1 MDTRVELRHLR
12 YFLAL
17 AEELHFGR
25 AAARLHIA
33 QPALSQQIRQL
44 EQLMGVTL
52 FTRTSRSVEL
62 TEAGLGFR
70 PRAHGLLALLASDV
84 DEARRV
90 ARGESGRIDI
100 SFISSGARVVSSM
113 LRHFIRGRPDV
124 LVELHESPTT
134 AVLDRLERGT
144 ADVGIVRD
152 ADEHEGLTI
161 STLFAEPFVAVLPA
175 GHDLAGAEAVT
186 ATQLASSPLVLFPQ
200 TSGTRAHALTLLPF
214 REAGIEP
221 RLGLSGSEWGTIF
234 HLVAAGLGV
243 AVSPASAVEPL
254 PRGAVAVPLAATR
267 AASLVQL
274 AHRTGD
280 TNPLVRAFSATA
292 AEARPAA
299 APHGAATA

>member
-1 MDTRVELRHLR
+1 MDPRLELRHLR
-12 YFLAL
+12 YFLTL

-62 TEAGLGFR
+62 TEAGRGFR
-70 PRAHGLLALLASDV
+70 PRAHELLALLASDV

-100 SFISSGARVVSSM
+100 SFISSGAGIVSSL
-113 LRHFIRGRPDV
+113 LRHFTLSRPDV
-124 LVELHESPTT
+124 LVELHEGPTT
-134 AVLDRLERGT
+134 AVLDRLARGT

-161 STLFAEPFVAVLPA
+161 SPLFAEPFVAVLPA
-175 GHDLAGAEAVT
+175 DHDLAEAEAVT
-186 ATQLASSPLVLFPQ
+186 ATQLASSPLVLFPRA
-200 TSGTRAHALTLLPF
+200 SGSRAHTLTLQPF

-243 AVSPASAVEPL
+243 AVSPASAVVPL
-254 PRGAVAVPLAATR
+254 PPGAVAVPLAATR
-267 AASLVQL
+267 ALSLVQL
-274 AHRTGD
+274 AHRTND
-280 TNPLVRAFSATA
+280 TNPLVRAFSTTA
-292 AEARPAA
+292 AEARGATTPED
-299 APHGAATA
+299 AATA

>member
-1 MDTRVELRHLR
+1 MDSRVELRHLR

-44 EQLMGVTL
+44 EELMGVTL
-52 FTRTSRSVEL
+52 FARTSRSVEL
-62 TEAGLGFR
+62 TEAGSGFR
-70 PRAHGLLALLASDV
+70 PRAQGLLALLASDV

-100 SFISSGARVVSSM
+100 SFISSGAGIVSTI
-113 LRHFIRGRPDV
+113 LHHFTRSRPNV
-124 LVELHESPTT
+124 LVELHEGPTT

-152 ADEHEGLTI
+152 ADEHAGLTV

-175 GHDLAGAEAVT
+175 SHALAGAAAVT

-200 TSGTRAHALTLLPF
+200 ASGSRAHSLTLQPF

-221 RLGLSGSEWGTIF
+221 WLGLSGSEWGTIF

-243 AVSPASAVEPL
+243 AVSPASAAAPL
-254 PRGAVAVPLAATR
+254 PRGAVAVPLASTGAV
-267 AASLVQL
+267 SLVQL
-274 AHRTGD
+274 AHRASD
-280 TNPLVRAFSATA
+280 ANPLVRAFSATA
-292 AEARPAA
+292 AEVR
-299 APHGAATA
+299 AATTPQVTATA

>member
-1 MDTRVELRHLR
+1 MDPWVELRHLR

-44 EQLMGVTL
+44 EQLMGVLL

-62 TEAGLGFR
+62 TEAGRGFH

-90 ARGESGRIDI
+90 ARGESGRIDV
-100 SFISSGARVVSSM
+100 SFISSGAGIVSST
-113 LRHFIRGRPDV
+113 LRHFTLSRPDV
-124 LVELHESPTT
+124 LVELHEGPTSV
-134 AVLDRLERGT
+134 VLERLERGT

-152 ADEHEGLTI
+152 ADEHDGLTI
-161 STLFAEPFVAVLPA
+161 STLFVEPFMAVLPA
-175 GHDLAGAEAVT
+175 DHELAEHETVT
-186 ATQLASSPLVLFPQ
+186 APQLASSPLVLFPQ
-200 TSGTRAHALTLLPF
+200 ASGSRAHTLTLRPF

-221 RLGLSGSEWGTIF
+221 RLGHSGAEWGTIF

-243 AVSPASAVEPL
+243 ALAPASAVGPL
-254 PRGAVAVPLAATR
+254 PRGAVAVPLESTR
-267 AASLVQL
+267 TVSTVQL
-274 AHRTGD
+274 AHRAND

-292 AEARPAA
+292 TEARAA
-299 APHGAATA
+299 AS